1 MMTTF
6 EEAEQ
11 ALQEE
16 VAGGAAQGLR
26 RLMNSVRHPPKVVQR
41 MFKNPVSLSG
51 IILVAAF
58 SLIAILAPVLAP
70 PESPDEA
77 YRIPRDGYLAEPRPP
92 SAKHIFG
99 TTEGQYD
106 IYYGVIWGTRT
117 AFRVGVVITI
127 ATISIGLIMGTASGY
142 FGGWVDEILMR
153 VVEIFM
159 GFPFLLAAITLA
171 AVLGASPRFD
181 RITTGMIALI
191 AFGWTTYAR
200 LLRGDILSVKER
212 DYVMAARTLGAGHL
226 RIMLRHVIPNAM
238 FPTLVV
244 ASMDIGSYVLNF
256 AALSFLGLGA
266 EPGYADWG
274 QLISFARNWMPRLFE
289 YWYIIVYP
297 GVAILLFCLGWN
309 LIGDAFRDILD
320 PKLARSRR

>member
-1 MMTTF
+1 MTTF
-6 EEAEQ
+6 EDAER
-11 ALQEE
+11 AL
-16 VAGGAAQGLR
+16 ATDSKGGAMDSIRKLAFNL
-26 RLMNSVRHPPKVVQR
+26 RHPPKVIVR
-41 MFKNPVSLSG
+41 MLKNPVSLTG
-51 IILVAAF
+51 IILVLVFVA
-58 SLIAILAPVLAP
+58 IAILAPVLAP
-70 PESPDEA
+70 PGASEEP
-77 YRIPRDGYLAEPRPP
+77 YRIPRDGYLAEPRAP
-92 SAKHIFG
+92 SAEHIFG

-117 AFRVGVVITI
+117 AFRVGVMITI
-127 ATISIGLIMGTASGY
+127 ATIIIGLFIGTTAGY
-142 FGGWVDEILMR
+142 FGGWVDEGLMR
-153 VVEIFM
+153 IVEIFM

-171 AVLGASPRFD
+171 AVLGSSPRFD

-200 LLRGDILSVKER
+200 LLRGDILSVRER
-212 DYVMAARTLGAGHL
+212 DYVMAARTLGASHS
-226 RIMLRHVIPNAM
+226 RIMLRHVIPNSI

-274 QLISFARNWMPRLFE
+274 QLISFARNWMPRLFD

-297 GVAILLFCLGWN
+297 GAAILLFVLGWN

>member
-1 MMTTF
+1 MTTF

-11 ALQEE
+11 AFEDTTP
-16 VAGGAAQGLR
+16 QGLSASLR
-26 RLMNSVRHPPKVVQR
+26 NLVHTIRHPPKVLQR
-41 MFKNPVSLSG
+41 MLKNPVSLVG
-51 IILVAAF
+51 ILLVLMF
-58 SLIAILAPVLAP
+58 VLIAIFAPVLAP
-70 PESPDEA
+70 PVRPEEP

-92 SAKHIFG
+92 NEEHLFG

-117 AFRVGVVITI
+117 AFRVGVLITI
-127 ATISIGLIMGTASGY
+127 ATILIGLFVGTTSGY
-142 FGGWVDEILMR
+142 FGGWVDEVMMR

-171 AVLGASPRFD
+171 AVLGSSPQFD

-212 DYVMAARTLGAGHL
+212 DFVMAARTLGASHS
-226 RIMLRHVIPNAM
+226 RIMMRHVIPNSI

-274 QLISFARNWMPRLFE
+274 QLISFARNWMPSLAE

-297 GVAILLFCLGWN
+297 GVAILLFVLGWN